1 MMGLARSF
9 NFDKS
14 AWGGRIAQAYYG
26 VLVDVF
32 YNPHVFNNPQ
42 ELPYYGAFIFRP

>member
-32 YNPHVFNNPQ
+32 NN
-42 ELPYYGAFIFRP
+42 L